1 MTYLTILNVVVV
13 KSRRFKGD
21 EASFL
26 DSKARRSMMGFSRDE
41 TRWIAG
47 YKQVQGGDERVD
59 GISKASITET
69 SEWRMNWVITR
80 SPS

>member
-1 MTYLTILNVVVV
+1 MTYPTILNVVLV
-13 KSRRFKGD
+13 KSRRFEGD

-26 DSKARRSMMGFSRDE
+26 DSKARRSMMGYGRDE
-41 TRWIAG
+41 TRWNAD
-47 YKQVQGGDERVD
+47 YKQVQGGDMRVD

-80 SPS
+80 WPS